1 MVMSRSVENVEA
13 LGSVVW
19 VLWVG
24 EEGLEG
30 GRAMGSRVV
39 H

>member
-1 MVMSRSVENVEA
+1 MVMSRSVEDVEA

-19 VLWVG
+19 VG
-24 EEGLEG
+24 EEGWEG